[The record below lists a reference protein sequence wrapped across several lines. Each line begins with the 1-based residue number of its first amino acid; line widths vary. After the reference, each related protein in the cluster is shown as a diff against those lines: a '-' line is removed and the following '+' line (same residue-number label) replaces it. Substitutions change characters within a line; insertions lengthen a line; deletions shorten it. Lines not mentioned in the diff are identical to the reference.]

1 MGSVG
6 GYRRGVEVKKKA
18 PEERVPGQ
26 SQKGFSMKV
35 FSMLIENISL
45 CTAFDNLAPKLY
57 YSRRFFFHQRHYGRR
72 VSSFPRRPF
81 LFIMSLSE
89 VEE

>member
-6 GYRRGVEVKKKA
+6 GYRRGFEVKKS
-18 PEERVPGQ
+18 PGGE
-26 SQKGFSMKV
+26 SSGAVAKRIFHEGF
-35 FSMLIENISL
+35 FMLIENISL

-57 YSRRFFFHQRHYGRR
+57 YLRRFFFHQRYYGRR